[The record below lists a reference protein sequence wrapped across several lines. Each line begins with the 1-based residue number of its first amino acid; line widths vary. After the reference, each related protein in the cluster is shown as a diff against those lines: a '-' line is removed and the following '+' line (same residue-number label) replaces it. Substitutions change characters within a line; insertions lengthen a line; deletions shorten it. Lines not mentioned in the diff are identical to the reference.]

1 MFLVL
6 LQKYLQNLQSIAARI
21 EEEREK
27 RKNTELWMSHRI
39 LPEHLRI
46 RIRQY
51 RQYKWKKTKGVDENG
66 LINDLPKDL
75 RRDIKRHCRL
85 ALLMRVSAFLNFV
98 YAYICSC
105 VFLIYFKSYSINIC
119 LSFSYDAT

>member
-1 MFLVL
+1 MSLVL

-27 RKNTELWMSHRI
+27 RKNTELWMSHRM
-39 LPEHLRI
+39 LPEDLRI
-46 RIRQY
+46 RIMQY

-75 RRDIKRHCRL
+75 RRDIKRHLRL
-85 ALLMRVSAFLNFV
+85 SLLRRVSEFLNFV
-98 YAYICSC
+98 YGYLFMWVLDI
-105 VFLIYFKSYSINIC
+105 FQKLLN
-119 LSFSYDAT
+119 